1 MVRFRTVVESRNIQ
15 STRRIWPFIGSTWVN
30 KGRVITT
37 VARDCAEDIDA
48 LDSSFAVEVWQGSK
62 VVVRLKLNDVLL
74 TVKDGLES
82 TRQKQS

>member
-1 MVRFRTVVESRNIQ
+1 MAVYRFHLI
-15 STRRIWPFIGSTWVN
+15 N
-30 KGRVITT
+30 KGRVVTT
-37 VARDCAEDIDA
+37 LARDCAEDIDA
-48 LDSSFAVEVWQGSK
+48 LDMARRFASNFAVEVWQGSK